1 METRGSDFQSDE
13 PDYQNETQRPQY
25 GKGTSSGRLDSR
37 TLITLKSNRGK
48 GVAIRTGLSIAKY
61 NSVLIFDS
69 DLEIPPPEI
78 KILSSRTATPALY
91 LSDGML
97 VTKDH

>member
-1 METRGSDFQSDE
+1 MPQKAIFLL
-13 PDYQNETQRPQY
+13 PIQRNFIN
-25 GKGTSSGRLDSR
+25 
-37 TLITLKSNRGK
+37 LITLKSNRGK

-78 KILSSRTATPALY
+78 KNCKNIF
-91 LSDGML
+91 L
-97 VTKDH
+97 VYDFQVYMKIIVKYIPGDF